1 MAAALV
7 AAKAAVVEGL
17 AAKPRAMSPL
27 LWQALIAC
35 ELSPGKGRA
44 LLKELG
50 PSGDEGLDLLSKS
63 PMLSNTERSR
73 LEKLNESA
81 LRDAIRQG
89 AQVVSFREYPETV
102 STWPDNPI
110 GLFAWG
116 DWSVTNQPSI
126 GIVGTRGATTYG
138 KAVATKFAEAFCQ
151 SGVTVVSGG
160 ALGIDA
166 AAHKGALAAGGKTVA
181 VLASGIDRV
190 YPALHAGLFRQIRDG
205 HGCLVSQFACGTK
218 PDYFRFLIR
227 NQLIAAL
234 SKAIV
239 VIEAPERSGAIST
252 ALRANE
258 LGRQVFVVPSNIE
271 NTNFRGSHALIRD
284 GATLVDHPD
293 QVLGALGIE
302 LSRPVPKV
310 AEVSESSKLIL
321 NALSTSPLAVEFI
334 VERTGLEMNTL
345 MSELTMLE
353 IDGIVIRDAGG
364 YAVKP

>member
-1 MAAALV
+1 MT
-7 AAKAAVVEGL
+7 
-17 AAKPRAMSPL
+17 PL

-35 ELSPGKGRA
+35 ETSPGKGRA

-50 PSGDEGLDLLSKS
+50 PSGDEGLDLLFKS
-63 PMLSNTERSR
+63 PLLSNAERAR
-73 LEKLNESA
+73 LDKLNESA
-81 LRDAIRQG
+81 LRDAVRHG
-89 AQVVSFREYPETV
+89 SKVVSIREYPE
-102 STWPDNPI
+102 SLASWPDNPI

-116 DWSVTNQPSI
+116 DWSATKAPTI

-138 KAVATKFAEAFCQ
+138 KAVATKFAEAFAQ

-166 AAHKGALAAGGKTVA
+166 AAHKGAISAGGQTVA
-181 VLASGIDRV
+181 VLASGIDRI

-234 SKAIV
+234 SKAV
-239 VIEAPERSGAIST
+239 VVVEAPERSGAIST

-293 QVLGALGIE
+293 QVLEALGIE
-302 LSRPVPKV
+302 LSRPIEREMV
-310 AEVSESSKLIL
+310 VSDSSKLIL
-321 NALSTSPLAVEFI
+321 SALSTTPLAVEFI
-334 VERTGLEMNTL
+334 GERTGLGMNEL

-353 IDGIVIRDAGG
+353 IDGYVIRDSGG